1 MCNSTRLL
9 MVQALAILGG
19 PNLYIAGDGVVIE
32 GLVNIQKEVQWAAAA
47 C

>member
-1 MCNSTRLL
+1 

-32 GLVNIQKEVQWAAAA
+32 GLVNIDGDILWNL
-47 C
+47 